1 MHNIIDI
8 EDFSL
13 FTASQRAKDL
23 IEPQIAKA
31 KADNL
36 NFLSENRQSDPQMPI
51 TGTFIYA
58 HPPNY
63 YGRPMLNYQLK
74 DWLNLMEELKAIG
87 MDTVILQASIWNE
100 LDECYYPSEYF
111 NYSKNWDVID
121 PMLKAAEATEMEVFL
136 GGYGSVTGWRD
147 DLTAKIIQQEKNNQK
162 NCFKELLNLYRGRF
176 SGIYFAPETAYF
188 GERNLK
194 KELFLNELYRDF
206 CNEVKCTD
214 SNMQILMSPATKY
227 FPNKMA
233 EMADSWLAIMQD
245 VPLDIMAPQDSIGTC
260 GNLLRHQPET
270 YKIWHQ
276 ICQQQGIEF
285 WSNIEIFERKDQI
298 TGTDYN
304 VPAPSQRVTA
314 QINHAAPYAKKLICW
329 EAPYYLCN
337 HI

>member
-1 MHNIIDI
+1 
-8 EDFSL
+8 
-13 FTASQRAKDL
+13 
-23 IEPQIAKA
+23 
-31 KADNL
+31 
-36 NFLSENRQSDPQMPI
+36 
-51 TGTFIYA
+51 
-58 HPPNY
+58 
-63 YGRPMLNYQLK
+63 
-74 DWLNLMEELKAIG
+74 
-87 MDTVILQASIWNE
+87 
-100 LDECYYPSEYF
+100 
-111 NYSKNWDVID
+111 
-121 PMLKAAEATEMEVFL
+121 
-136 GGYGSVTGWRD
+136 
-147 DLTAKIIQQEKNNQK
+147 
-162 NCFKELLNLYRGRF
+162 
-176 SGIYFAPETAYF
+176 
-188 GERNLK
+188 
-194 KELFLNELYRDF
+194 
-206 CNEVKCTD
+206 
-214 SNMQILMSPATKY
+214 MQILMSPATKY

-245 VPLDIMAPQDSIGTC
+245 VPLDMMAPQDSIGTC